1 MSSYFFLKYYLSIVN
16 SEFHRRYIV
25 ENIISHGETIYN
37 LTPED
42 KESNNN
48 DDHENGGVQEEDVG
62 DVRPGDA
69 PRLLSGPDDPVVE
82 VWLTAD
88 MANI

>member
-1 MSSYFFLKYYLSIVN
+1 MYCRKYQFTWRDCLQ
-16 SEFHRRYIV
+16 
-25 ENIISHGETIYN
+25 

-48 DDHENGGVQEEDVG
+48 DDHENGGVQEKDVG
-62 DVRPGDA
+62 DVRPGDT